1 MDWIRLRAA
10 LRFDGSVWRRFA
22 ELGCVYGP
30 EWWKRGSPPVIA
42 GMLLG
47 IARRPREAVLR
58 NQRQVLGPRGWLRE
72 RWNAYRVFAEMARSM
87 TEGMEQWG
95 PHPLPLDLTILGRE
109 LVEDALAEGRGL
121 VVLTGHFGSWEVAA
135 RVLTDLGRP
144 VNLVTAHETNPTV
157 HDFLHAMRTR
167 HGFNVLYSDR
177 SLFAGLPALRA
188 LRRHEIV
195 ATQIEPWG
203 PKRGSQEV
211 TFCGRPTRFQLGPFA
226 MARVSRAPIV
236 PVFAVRT
243 GIRRYELRVAA
254 RFDPRTPAAAVAA
267 LTATV
272 KLYEQMVRERPS
284 QWLMFEE
291 VWGDEAAASAAGAP
305 PLRQSRPETPSR
317 VGGKSSV

>member
-1 MDWIRLRAA
+1 MDWTRLRAA

-42 GMLLG
+42 GILLG
-47 IARRPREAVLR
+47 IARAPREAVLA
-58 NQRQVLGPRGWLRE
+58 NQLQVLGPRGWLRE

-95 PHPLPLDLTILGRE
+95 PHPRPLDLTISNRE
-109 LVEDALAEGRGL
+109 LVEGALAEGRGL
-121 VVLTGHFGSWEVAA
+121 VVLTGHFGSWEVGA

-157 HDFLHAMRTR
+157 HQFLHTMRTR

-188 LRRHEIV
+188 LRRNEIV
-195 ATQIEPWG
+195 AMQIDPWG
-203 PKRGSQEV
+203 PSRGSHEV
-211 TFCGRPTRFQLGPFA
+211 DFCGRPTRFQLGPFA

-236 PVFAVRT
+236 PVFAIRK
-243 GIRRYELRVAA
+243 GIRCYELRVAA
-254 RFDPRTPAAAVAA
+254 RFDPRTPADATAA

-272 KLYEQMVRERPS
+272 KLYEQLVRERPS
-284 QWLMFEE
+284 QWLMFEP
-291 VWGDEAAASAAGAP
+291 VWGDAEAVSVDGAAPLRRAAG
-305 PLRQSRPETPSR
+305 R
-317 VGGKSSV
+317 